1 MTRAL
6 SRATGFLLVTVLGV
20 GLSGSRGATSE
31 VVSSDLTIAGQ
42 VAVPSTSMSS
52 WPQFAWTSSSL
63 DGTTRSLMTGR
74 SWRHGCPVGLGALR
88 VVSLSYWGFDHKPHR
103 GQLVVNADS
112 VNAVVKALR
121 SIYLARFPIRQM
133 RLVDY
138 YAGDDERSMANDNT
152 SAFNCRIVPG
162 TTVWSQHAYGRAVD
176 INPLENPEVLGS
188 KVDPP
193 SARRWADRRLH
204 DVGLIHHG
212 DVVWRAFTSVGWKWG
227 GDWTSLK
234 DYQHFS
240 ANGY

>member
-1 MTRAL
+1 M
-6 SRATGFLLVTVLGV
+6 
-20 GLSGSRGATSE
+20 
-31 VVSSDLTIAGQ
+31 
-42 VAVPSTSMSS
+42 VA
-52 WPQFAWTSSSL
+52 
-63 DGTTRSLMTGR
+63 
-74 SWRHGCPVGLGALR
+74 
-88 VVSLSYWGFDHKPHR
+88 LSYWGFDHMPHR

-112 VNAVVKALR
+112 VTAVVKALR
-121 SIYLARFPIRQM
+121 SLYLARFPIRQM

-138 YAGDDERSMANDNT
+138 FAGNDERSMANDNT

-162 TTVWSQHAYGRAVD
+162 TTAWSPHAYGRAVD
-176 INPLENPEVLGS
+176 INPLENPEVLGT

-204 DVGLIHHG
+204 DVGLIRHG